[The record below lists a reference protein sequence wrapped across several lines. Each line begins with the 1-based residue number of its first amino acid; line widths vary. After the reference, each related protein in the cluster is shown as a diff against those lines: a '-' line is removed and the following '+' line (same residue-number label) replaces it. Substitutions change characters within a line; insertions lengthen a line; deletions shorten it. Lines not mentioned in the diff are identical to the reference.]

1 MMERILEGL
10 HENLHLGTINRTR
23 VGLNWSVVV
32 IVALI
37 ASGLATGLFRNAA
50 PGFGAGVYWT
60 AALLTAVVFLASLLG
75 HELSHAVVARRRGV
89 VVDGIVLWALGGVAK
104 LNGDAPDARS
114 EMRIAIAG
122 PVASVAFAAAFGVSA
137 LGLNA
142 LGASAIVVTAFAWLA
157 EINVLLALFN
167 LLPAYPLDGGRV
179 LRAGLWRHWGDRSR
193 ATDAAAGVGGVFG
206 MALIGLGLFALFFI
220 PTFPFNGIWLALI
233 GWFIYGASRQER
245 GAVRINSALDGL
257 RVGDAMHP
265 VTGVAPAYATLD
277 DLVEQYLRPG
287 HVDRYPLVDFHGAIA
302 GLVSLEQ
309 LGRVPAE
316 HWPSTKVSE
325 VAWPTASLAQVS
337 SGEALAPFVTQLSS
351 VPSHSALVFED
362 GRLVGT
368 VTPRDIE
375 QVLRSP
381 TVFRHTDR
389 PFATAHGE

>member
-1 MMERILEGL
+1 MMERILEGM

-89 VVDGIVLWALGGVAK
+89 VVEGIVLWALGGVAK

-157 EINVLLALFN
+157 EINVLLALF
-167 LLPAYPLDGGRV
+167 
-179 LRAGLWRHWGDRSR
+179 
-193 ATDAAAGVGGVFG
+193 
-206 MALIGLGLFALFFI
+206 FI

-233 GWFIYGASRQER
+233 GWFIYGASRQKR

-309 LGRVPAE
+309 LGRVAAE